1 MKDVMLQGAC
11 SAPRERKAEKFRKGI
26 LTTGQACCKIM
37 STMKREAAF
46 RKPRRPK
53 KVMYIATTLLV
64 AMFVAFFAYKGSSL
78 RKDKEMLDRQISQTQ
93 EKLDDE
99 EARTREL
106 QEFEVYTHTKK
117 YAEEVAK
124 DVLGYV
130 YDGEIIFQP
139 D

>member
-1 MKDVMLQGAC
+1 MGKEV
-11 SAPRERKAEKFRKGI
+11 
-26 LTTGQACCKIM
+26 
-37 STMKREAAF
+37 AF

-53 KVMYIATTLLV
+53 KVTFIAGFLLV
-64 AMFVAFFAYKGSSL
+64 AVFVAFFAYNGAAL
-78 RKDKEMLDRQISQTQ
+78 RRDKENLDRQISQTQ
-93 EKLDDE
+93 EKLAAE
-99 EARTREL
+99 QERTQDL

>member
-1 MKDVMLQGAC
+1 M
-11 SAPRERKAEKFRKGI
+11 
-26 LTTGQACCKIM
+26 
-37 STMKREAAF
+37 AF

-53 KVMYIATTLLV
+53 KLTYVTCILV
-64 AMFVAFFAYKGSSL
+64 VAVFGALFAYKGASL
-78 RKDKEMLDRQISQTQ
+78 RKDKENLDRQIAQTRD
-93 EKLDDE
+93 KLEAE
-99 EARTREL
+99 EARTQEL